1 MSQKWPNQLKSRF
14 YMNLIFCKGDHCYK
28 NKPKIAQFLN
38 IKLLITLIFNIN
50 GGQFYEKILYF
61 GYFKKLKKS

>member
-1 MSQKWPNQLKSRF
+1 
-14 YMNLIFCKGDHCYK
+14 MNLIFCKGDHCYK